1 MPSPSFRSGLFIG
14 PLVSGVEPKGQR
26 LGVDV
31 LFIALIVVVVGSLVG
46 EYLSIHGQLSDAASF
61 YWGHQGWEYLDLG
74 RVWQAGLF
82 LGLLIWLVLMLR
94 VIRPALAEKGER
106 RHLVIM
112 FAISAGTIAL
122 FYGAGLMYGRHTHIS
137 MVEYWRWWVVH
148 LWVEGFFEVFA
159 TTVIAFLFARLGLV
173 SAGLAAKAS
182 LLAATLYL
190 AGGI

>member
-1 MPSPSFRSGLFIG
+1 MATFPTSQPSTGDI
-14 PLVSGVEPKGQR
+14 K
-26 LGVDV
+26 
-31 LFIALIVVVVGSLVG
+31 AGSTLT
-46 EYLSIHGQLSDAASF
+46 
-61 YWGHQGWEYLDLG
+61 LG
-74 RVWQAGLF
+74 RVWQSGLF

-94 VIRPALAEKGER
+94 VVSPALAESGER
-106 RHLVIM
+106 RNLVLM
-112 FAISAGTIAL
+112 FALSAAAIAL

-173 SAGLAAKAS
+173 SATLAAQAS

-190 AGGI
+190 AGGIVGTNHHLYFAGTPT